1 MNPFSHSSQHHHH
14 TYTPQIQP
22 DISNNVRPK
31 GYNHCNC
38 FVKNSS
44 VQFNNLNS
52 DYKMPTRATITTRAH
67 CSSLRS
73 FLAASLLLST
83 PCLSSSFLAS
93 QQSLSISKPINTGA
107 ANNLAKKE
115 RAIHLFLSTCTR
127 TTSSLKMSDPLAEL
141 NLPTPLILGSGSFTR
156 KLILKEMQIPFILKV
171 RPIDERN
178 IGDRSDGSDPSH
190 LVMTIAKAKSQA
202 LISALLDPNTINGNS
217 DSGGDSDSIIE
228 DKYDMTLTQKEWIVL
243 TADQVV
249 TNSNSILEKPD
260 NIEQAKEFV
269 SKYAASPPSTV
280 GSVIL
285 THFPSNISVSG
296 VDISTIHFKPSLGG
310 AYGELIDRLLE
321 DGAPVLSC
329 AGGLMVEHPFV
340 VEFIDRIDG
349 TQDGVM
355 GLSKD
360 LVLRLLKELK
370 EELEKDQ

>member
-1 MNPFSHSSQHHHH
+1 
-14 TYTPQIQP
+14 
-22 DISNNVRPK
+22 
-31 GYNHCNC
+31 
-38 FVKNSS
+38 
-44 VQFNNLNS
+44 
-52 DYKMPTRATITTRAH
+52 
-67 CSSLRS
+67 
-73 FLAASLLLST
+73 
-83 PCLSSSFLAS
+83 
-93 QQSLSISKPINTGA
+93 
-107 ANNLAKKE
+107 
-115 RAIHLFLSTCTR
+115 
-127 TTSSLKMSDPLAEL
+127 MSDPLTEL

-171 RPIDERN
+171 KPIDERN

-190 LVMTIAKAKSQA
+190 LVMTIARAKSQA
-202 LISALLDPNTINGNS
+202 LISALLDPNTFNGNS
-217 DSGGDSDSIIE
+217 DSSDSDSVIE

-249 TNSNSILEKPD
+249 THSNSILEKPD
-260 NIEQAKEFV
+260 DITQAKEFV

-296 VDISTIHFKPSLGG
+296 VDISTIHFKPSLGEE
-310 AYGELIDRLLE
+310 YGELIDRLLE

-340 VEFIDRIDG
+340 VEFIDRIEG

-355 GLSKD
+355 GLSKN

-370 EELEKDQ
+370 EELEKEQ